1 MEPNSIG
8 QDGFYL
14 IHRMGLLVASVLLV
28 AAVLE
33 LVRRGYLKERY
44 ALLWL
49 FASCACLVLG
59 LFPQL
64 IIRFSNWFGFQY
76 LTTVYV
82 FSFLFLIAIVLAFS
96 VAISK
101 LSERSRTLAQELA
114 LLEERLRRLEKG
126 TSK

>member
-1 MEPNSIG
+1 MDANSIG

-14 IHRMGLLVASVLLV
+14 VHRVGLLFASVLLV
-28 AAVLE
+28 VAVLE

-49 FASCACLVLG
+49 FASGACLLLG

-64 IIRFSNWFGFQY
+64 IVYLSNTFGFQY
-76 LTTVYV
+76 LATVYV

-96 VAISK
+96 VVITQ

-114 LLEERLRRLEKG
+114 LLEQRLRLLEKERR
-126 TSK
+126 

>member
-8 QDGFYL
+8 QEGFYL
-14 IHRMGLLVASVLLV
+14 AHRLGLLVASVLLV

-49 FASCACLVLG
+49 VASGGCLLLG
-59 LFPQL
+59 LFPQ
-64 IIRFSNWFGFQY
+64 IIVRFSNWFGFQY

-82 FSFLFLIAIVLAFS
+82 LSFLFLIAIVLAFS
-96 VAISK
+96 VAISQ

-114 LLEERLRRLEKG
+114 LMEERLRRVEGKQP
-126 TSK
+126 

>member
-14 IHRMGLLVASVLLV
+14 MHRLGLLAAGLIFA

-33 LVRRGYLKERY
+33 LVRRGHLKERY

-49 FASCACLVLG
+49 IAAGGGLLLG
-59 LFPQL
+59 LFPR
-64 IIRFSNWFGFQY
+64 IIVAFSNWFGFQY

-82 FSFLFLIAIVLAFS
+82 VSFLFLIAIVLAFS

-114 LLEERLRRLEKG
+114 LVEERLRRLEGK
-126 TSK
+126 SP